1 MGFVIISGKDVK
13 MPESCYECDAL
24 GYSDIVG
31 VDCDP
36 TYSDKERVEKCPLI
50 SSAQLGELILDL
62 ITSH

>member
-1 MGFVIISGKDVK
+1 MGFVIINGKDIK

-36 TYSDKERVEKCPLI
+36 TYSDKDRPKYCPLI
-50 SSAQLGELILDL
+50 SSEQLGELILDL
-62 ITSH
+62 VLSR